1 MFLKKH
7 FGRVPSG
14 RVSRTAHRAKGVTSE
29 AQVTFFCPL
38 VQPPFVASWVPPGLG
53 WAARGLTQEGSTP
66 RLSPRDPTPQPIY
79 GPGVEAGRAVPVN
92 TSLLTCAFFFYDFSC
107 FDETLTALGCA
118 GSQEGTEALAGPA
131 SQPFRSC
138 APRPAPRL
146 HSTGA
151 ITFPLCVNG
160 PTSASPRQFPRL
172 PKPPP
177 LSFCSAD

>member
-14 RVSRTAHRAKGVTSE
+14 QVSRTAHRAKGVTSE

-38 VQPPFVASWVPPGLG
+38 VQPPFAASWVPQAWGGQHVALRRRALLP
-53 WAARGLTQEGSTP
+53 ACP
-66 RLSPRDPTPQPIY
+66 PCDPTPQSIY
-79 GPGVEAGRAVPVN
+79 GPGVEAERAVPVN

-131 SQPFRSC
+131 SRPFRSC

-146 HSTGA
+146 HSAGA

-177 LSFCSAD
+177 LSFFPAD